1 MVGLISGKMRPM
13 ESQKH
18 KAFEPRPSER
28 ITICWIIAIAAVAI
42 FGPAWVSVLMFA
54 VVVGGQPTAHA
65 MARRLGPADRD

>member
-1 MVGLISGKMRPM
+1 M
-13 ESQKH
+13 ESQKN
-18 KAFEPRPSER
+18 KACESRPIER

-65 MARRLGPADRD
+65 MARRLGLGDRD